1 MRKLVDEFRG
11 FVLGGNLIAL
21 AIAFVIGAA
30 FAALVSALVSDLIT
44 PLVAAIFG
52 KPDFGDLTFST
63 NGSRFRYGDF
73 INALLTFLT
82 VAAAIFSVG
91 PKPSQGLG
99 LVPPS
104 RAMWGGPL
112 SPLSAPGAATPCPQC
127 AADLVCGGAALP
139 PTD

>member
-1 MRKLVDEFRG
+1 VRKLVDEFRG

-30 FAALVSALVSDLIT
+30 FAALVSALVADLIT

-52 KPDFGDLTFST
+52 KPDFGDLTFSI

-82 VAAAIFSVG
+82 VAAAIFFFVL
-91 PKPSQGLG
+91 KPSQRLG

-104 RAMWGGPL
+104 PAMRACPRCTT
-112 SPLSAPGAATPCPQC
+112 SIPEAATRCPQC
-127 AADLVCGGAALP
+127 TADIA
-139 PTD
+139 